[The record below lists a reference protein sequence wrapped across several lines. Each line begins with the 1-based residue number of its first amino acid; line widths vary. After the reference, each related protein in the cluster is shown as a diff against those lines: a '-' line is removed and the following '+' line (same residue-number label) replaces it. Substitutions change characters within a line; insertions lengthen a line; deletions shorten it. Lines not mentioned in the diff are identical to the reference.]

1 MLGQL
6 LACAGDMFSELTG
19 YAATRVPL
27 ARATAPNEVTLDLPG
42 YGQLDSYSCG
52 VVAGVM
58 ALKQFKPAA
67 SFSAFYARVDPHP
80 VWGTSTAKL
89 VRALRHHGL
98 RVRER
103 DDLGFASLCRAIDAG
118 SPVLVCVH
126 NPGTDCAHWVVVY
139 GYGRR
144 PSRMFLATNGL
155 PFLDRNVVPFGE
167 FTRLWCPPGNGL
179 VCAAPRRR
187 KGRQRRTR
195 SATHSK

>member
-6 LACAGDMFSELTG
+6 LACAGDVFSDLTG

-42 YGQLDSYSCG
+42 YGQIDSYSCG

-58 ALKQFKPAA
+58 ALKQFKPRAR
-67 SFSAFYARVDPHP
+67 FSDFYARCDPHP
-80 VWGTSTAKL
+80 VWGTPTAKL
-89 VRALRHHGL
+89 VRALRQHGL
-98 RVRER
+98 RVQER
-103 DDLGFASLCRAIDAG
+103 DDLGFAGLCGAIDEG

-144 PSRMFLATNGL
+144 PSRVFLATNGL

-179 VCAAPRRR
+179 VCAAPKRR

-195 SATHSK
+195 SVTRSK